1 MRRDDGAMITADELR
16 RFRADGYVGL
26 GRLLDDGELASLSER
41 IDQIMLGTADA
52 PYDDMMMQLEPST
65 NPPKELTGQG
75 KGHKLPTL
83 AYRKIQDLELDPL
96 FHAYLTRP
104 LFGDLCRRVYG
115 EGRSVAC
122 MRAMFMNKPAKGG
135 SDLVWHQDRWTDFD
149 RDPKVTV
156 WIALDP
162 TTIANGCVQ
171 IVPGSHRRLVNPSGG
186 SGFLTDRQRDELN
199 GKIESGDPD
208 FRTVHLEM
216 EAGEAVLLHN
226 WTLHRSGTNS
236 TDIPRRAFSVC
247 YMDAATRSIRGGSSR
262 LVFDG
267 NGRAVV
273 PAAA

>member
-1 MRRDDGAMITADELR
+1 MKRAVEAMVTADEMR
-16 RFRADGYVGL
+16 RFRADGYAPL
-26 GRLLDDGELASLSER
+26 GRLLDDRELAALGER

-65 NPPKELTGQG
+65 NPPKELTGQR

-104 LFGDLCRRVYG
+104 LFADLCRRVYG
-115 EGRSVAC
+115 EGRPVAC
-122 MRAMFMNKPAKGG
+122 MRAMFMNKPARGG
-135 SDLVWHQDRWTDFD
+135 SDLRWHQDRWTDLD

-156 WIALDP
+156 WMALDP
-162 TTIANGCVQ
+162 ATIANGCVE
-171 IVPGSHRRLVNPSGG
+171 IVPGSHRRLVNPSSG
-186 SGFLTDRQRDELN
+186 SGFLTDAQVDELN

-208 FRTVHLEM
+208 CRTVHLELD
-216 EAGEAVLLHN
+216 AGEAVLLHN

-247 YMDAATRSIRGGSSR
+247 YMDAATRSIGGGSWR
-262 LVFDG
+262 VVFEGDG
-267 NGRAVV
+267 QVV
-273 PAAA
+273 GPLAA

>member
-1 MRRDDGAMITADELR
+1 MRRDDEAMVTADEMR
-16 RFRADGYVGL
+16 RFRADGYAPL
-26 GRLLDDGELASLSER
+26 GRLLDDRELAALGER

-65 NPPKELTGQG
+65 NPPKELTGQR

-104 LFGDLCRRVYG
+104 LFADLCRRVYG

-122 MRAMFMNKPAKGG
+122 MRAMFMNKPARGG
-135 SDLVWHQDRWTDFD
+135 SDLVWHQDRWTDLD

-156 WIALDP
+156 WMALDP
-162 TTIANGCVQ
+162 ATIANGCVQ
-171 IVPGSHRRLVNPSGG
+171 IVPGSHRRLINPSGG
-186 SGFLTDRQRDELN
+186 SGFLTDAQRDELN
-199 GKIESGDPD
+199 AKIESGDPD
-208 FRTVHLEM
+208 YRTVHLELD
-216 EAGEAVLLHN
+216 AGEAVLLHN

-247 YMDAATRSIRGGSSR
+247 YMDAATRALRGGSWR
-262 LVFDG
+262 VVFEGDG
-267 NGRAVV
+267 QVV
-273 PAAA
+273 GPLAA

>member
-26 GRLLDDGELASLSER
+26 GRLLDGRELAALSER

-52 PYDDMMMQLEPST
+52 PYDHMLMQLEPST
-65 NPPKELTGQG
+65 NPPEELRGQK

-96 FHAYLTRP
+96 FHAYLARP
-104 LFGDLCRRVYG
+104 LFADLCRRVYG

-122 MRAMFMNKPAKGG
+122 MRAMFMNKPARGG

-162 TTIANGCVQ
+162 STIANGCVQ
-171 IVPGSHRRLVNPSGG
+171 IVRVRTGG
-186 SGFLTDRQRDELN
+186 
-199 GKIESGDPD
+199 
-208 FRTVHLEM
+208 
-216 EAGEAVLLHN
+216 
-226 WTLHRSGTNS
+226 W
-236 TDIPRRAFSVC
+236 
-247 YMDAATRSIRGGSSR
+247 SIRAG
-262 LVFDG
+262 D
-267 NGRAVV
+267 RAS
-273 PAAA
+273 